1 MQAMETSGKT
11 ADLLTT
17 LIADEDLRQRLI
29 AGDRDALAK
38 LNLSFEQIYEAG
50 QNDKAVVECTVT
62 TFSCL
67 STQCTG
73 CATTNTG
80 VNN

>member
-1 MQAMETSGKT
+1 MEATERT
-11 ADLLTT
+11 ANLLAT

-29 AGDRDALAK
+29 AGDCDTLAK

-50 QNDKAVVECTVT
+50 QNSQPVVACTTT

-67 STQCTG
+67 STDCTG
-73 CATTNTG
+73 CAPTTQTTG
-80 VNN
+80 FNN